1 MISHVHHLTGME
13 RRKSRG
19 RQQST
24 VFELQSVDKKFITPF
39 LQGLGLSV
47 SGFHG
52 YVIATLN
59 DEKKN

>member
-1 MISHVHHLTGME
+1 MFSHVHHLTGME

-47 SGFHG
+47 SGFHE